1 MLAFLSNNPATGMV
15 VSTRAAPPVMN
26 EAAAKAAWLSKLEQ
40 PAWGAPRSAAEAPA
54 SLMTPP
60 NMVPGDATRD
70 TAESVK
76 KAPKAGWT
84 LTTAGGARTMEDLHK
99 DKEKARKSYQGKEIE
114 RDIDRTTKGW

>member
-26 EAAAKAAWLSKLEQ
+26 EASAKAAWLSKLEQ
-40 PAWGAPRSAAEAPA
+40 PAWGAPRSAA
-54 SLMTPP
+54 SRMTPP

-99 DKEKARKSYQGKEIE
+99 DKEKAKKSYQGKEIE
-114 RDIDRTTKGW
+114 RDIDRTAKGW